1 MSKIYTG
8 RVGEKRVVRYLESN
22 GYEVLESNL
31 RFHHRE
37 VDIVAKKGGVIAFV
51 EVKTRKT
58 GRFGMGMDSIRSGK
72 MRNIVSVARYYIEKH
87 RLYDYNVR
95 FDVASIDNE
104 NLTYIEDAFH
114 P

>member
-1 MSKIYTG
+1 M
-8 RVGEKRVVRYLESN
+8 GEKRVVRYLKEN

-37 VDIVAKKGGVIAFV
+37 VDIVAKKGDVIVFV

-58 GRFGMGMDSIRSGK
+58 EKFGKGMDSIVFGK
-72 MRNIVSVARYYIEKH
+72 KRNMLSVARYYIDKH
-87 RLYDYNVR
+87 GLYDFNIR

-104 NLTYIEDAFH
+104 ELTYIEDAFH

>member
-8 RVGEKRVVRYLESN
+8 RVGERRVIRYLEAN

-37 VDIVAKKGGVIAFV
+37 VDIVAKKGDVIIFV
-51 EVKTRKT
+51 EVKTRRT
-58 GRFGMGMDSIRSGK
+58 GRFGKGMDSISAGK
-72 MRNIVSVARYYIEKH
+72 IRNVLSVARYYIEKH
-87 RLYDYNVR
+87 RLHDYNVR